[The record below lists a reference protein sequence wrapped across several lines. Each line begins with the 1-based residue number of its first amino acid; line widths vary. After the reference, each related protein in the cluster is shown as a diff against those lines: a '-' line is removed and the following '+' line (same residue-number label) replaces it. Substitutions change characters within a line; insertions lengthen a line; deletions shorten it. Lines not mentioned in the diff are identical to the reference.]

1 MLQNV
6 FARHLVPPPAPG
18 ALIGLSLQACVV
30 HTSETIRVCYFL
42 ERLVERRRPV
52 MLVGTAGTGKSV
64 LVGTKLASLDAEEYL
79 VKNVP
84 FNYYTTSAM
93 LQGKGP
99 QRVWWG
105 HGGGGVSVATC
116 PVVEMQQSIGHLCG
130 LPCPVPA
137 LPSRLSLPF
146 SSAAPLFHSSS
157 TLRPVSLLLLSP
169 AFLPGLSHPSRAR
182 SSAQNSTQSLDARE
196 SRPPVKDSHRLVEAS
211 LAIIAFTL
219 PVSQIG
225 KLRLG

>member
-105 HGGGGVSVATC
+105 HGGGGSQW
-116 PVVEMQQSIGHLCG
+116 PR
-130 LPCPVPA
+130 A
-137 LPSRLSLPF
+137 LSWKCSK
-146 SSAAPLFHSSS
+146 A
-157 TLRPVSLLLLSP
+157 
-169 AFLPGLSHPSRAR
+169 
-182 SSAQNSTQSLDARE
+182 
-196 SRPPVKDSHRLVEAS
+196 
-211 LAIIAFTL
+211 
-219 PVSQIG
+219 
-225 KLRLG
+225 

>member
-6 FARHLVPPPAPG
+6 FSRDLVPPRAPG

-42 ERLVERRRPV
+42 ERLVRRRRPV

-84 FNYYTTSAM
+84 LNYYTTSAM

-99 QRVWWG
+99 QRVRWG
-105 HGGGGVSVATC
+105 RAGGRGGVSVATC
-116 PVVEMQQSIGHLCG
+116 PVVEMQQSIGRLCS

-137 LPSRLSLPF
+137 LPSRLPC
-146 SSAAPLFHSSS
+146 
-157 TLRPVSLLLLSP
+157 LSP
-169 AFLPGLSHPSRAR
+169 P
-182 SSAQNSTQSLDARE
+182 
-196 SRPPVKDSHRLVEAS
+196 
-211 LAIIAFTL
+211 
-219 PVSQIG
+219 
-225 KLRLG
+225 